1 MPELRKDYI
10 LDRYVIIATERAKR
24 PDQFKGHRKEQE
36 RCEDCYFCP
45 GHEDNTPSEI
55 LRIERDGRW
64 LIRAFPNKYS
74 AVLPAGNPYIRTA
87 DTFFTY
93 ADAYGFHE
101 VIVETPDHYAQ
112 LWDLPAWHL
121 KELLKVYSSRV
132 EVLSS
137 RPGVRYVCV
146 FKNSGEDAGT
156 SILHTHSQVI
166 ACNLVPLEV
175 QELEKASQDS
185 CPYCRII
192 EIEKRS
198 DRRCFEDEHIS
209 AFTPYASRF
218 AFEIQIV
225 PKRHVTQLVHLH
237 EEELDS
243 LAGMLQ
249 KALLRLRELNAS
261 YNLLLHYGVRNS
273 HLRLTIAPRLARWA
287 GFELSSGMI
296 INSMPPEKAAEFYRS

>member
-1 MPELRKDYI
+1 
-10 LDRYVIIATERAKR
+10 
-24 PDQFKGHRKEQE
+24 
-36 RCEDCYFCP
+36 
-45 GHEDNTPSEI
+45 
-55 LRIERDGRW
+55 
-64 LIRAFPNKYS
+64 
-74 AVLPAGNPYIRTA
+74 
-87 DTFFTY
+87 
-93 ADAYGFHE
+93 
-101 VIVETPDHYAQ
+101 
-112 LWDLPAWHL
+112 
-121 KELLKVYSSRV
+121 
-132 EVLSS
+132 
-137 RPGVRYVCV
+137 
-146 FKNSGEDAGT
+146 
-156 SILHTHSQVI
+156 VI

-185 CPYCRII
+185 CHYCRII